1 MRKPAAPQGVHS
13 VSRAQGK
20 RTRLAIVGAAR
31 SLLLQNGCLKFTLR
45 EIAHR
50 AGISIS
56 NLQYYFPTRLAVLR
70 AVFEPV
76 LASYTRELWD
86 AMGKGGAPRDML
98 ALLVAKVMRDAQD
111 AESWA
116 VWRHFLSLVAVDPVA
131 HQMLDECY
139 AGMRNELVSLVAALD
154 PRLTRTDA
162 TATAMLL
169 IALMEG
175 VSMRIGVRRRDRA
188 DLRGIERR
196 LRATVDQ
203 LLFGSLY

>member
-1 MRKPAAPQGVHS
+1 MRKPASPRGAHS
-13 VSRAQGK
+13 VLRAQGE

-31 SLLLQNGCLKFTLR
+31 SLLLQNGSLKFTLR
-45 EIAHR
+45 EIAQR

-76 LASYTRELWD
+76 LGSYTRELRN
-86 AMGKGGAPRDML
+86 AMEKGGAPGDML
-98 ALLVAKVMRDAQD
+98 GLLVAKVMRDAKD
-111 AESWA
+111 AESSALWC
-116 VWRHFLSLVAVDPVA
+116 HFLSLVAIDPVA
-131 HQMLDECY
+131 SQMLDECY
-139 AGMRNELVSLVAALD
+139 AGVTNELVGLIAALN
-154 PRLTRTDA
+154 PRLTLVETR
-162 TATAMLL
+162 ATAMLL

-175 VSMRIGVRRRDRA
+175 VSMRAGVRRRNRA

-196 LRATVDQ
+196 FLAAVNQ